1 MVCKTFPSEV
11 LRHVRHRC
19 YNLRVMAYPTAAPE
33 STPHSLNGE
42 DAQKPSDSAKTDE
55 VMYQTNLFY
64 VTVLNMSWQ
73 LAIAVVVP
81 IVGGYQLDQRL
92 GSSPWLTLLGLAI
105 AAAGTFVVM
114 KFTLMK
120 ATKRAMHQPTKG
132 NKN

>member
-1 MVCKTFPSEV
+1 
-11 LRHVRHRC
+11 
-19 YNLRVMAYPTAAPE
+19 MANPTAAPE
-33 STPHSLNGE
+33 STPHSLNSE
-42 DAQKPSDSAKTDE
+42 DAQKPSESAKTDE

-73 LAIAVVVP
+73 LAIAVIVP
-81 IVGGYQLDQRL
+81 IVGGYKLDQQFD
-92 GSSPWLTLLGLAI
+92 SSPWLTLLGLAI

-132 NKN
+132 TKN